1 MSLSI
6 NGEGSSITNRFPRG
20 AAAEAP
26 IQPFQISASKDENGN
41 TIINIVN
48 GEINY
53 TDFYEK
59 AGVTGDGSVFEQ
71 QVTLDCEV
79 ALVAYFKH
87 DDYEYKKIMDIW
99 VESYATTGDFLNEY
113 KSVVEGTGE
122 PYYITL
128 YIPLGYVYSAGDEAN
143 TALVNQYFTG
153 NVNFLMYYS
162 IFNGAVGFEFFKTF
176 GRGPALIP
184 PSTP

>member
-1 MSLSI
+1 MSL
-6 NGEGSSITNRFPRG
+6 NNKGEGSSITNRFPRG
-20 AAAEAP
+20 AASEAP
-26 IQPFQISASKDENGN
+26 IQPFQISAYKNEQGN
-41 TIINIVN
+41 TFINIVN

-59 AGVTGDGSVFEQ
+59 AGVTGDSIFEQ

-99 VESYATTGDFLNEY
+99 VTSYATTGNFLNDY
-113 KSVVEGTGE
+113 KSEVEGNGE

-128 YIPLGYVYSAGDEAN
+128 YIPLGYVYSAGDQSG
-143 TALVNQYFTG
+143 TVLINQYFTG
-153 NVNFLMYYS
+153 NVNFLMYYTA
-162 IFNGAVGFEFFKTF
+162 FNGALGFEFFKTF